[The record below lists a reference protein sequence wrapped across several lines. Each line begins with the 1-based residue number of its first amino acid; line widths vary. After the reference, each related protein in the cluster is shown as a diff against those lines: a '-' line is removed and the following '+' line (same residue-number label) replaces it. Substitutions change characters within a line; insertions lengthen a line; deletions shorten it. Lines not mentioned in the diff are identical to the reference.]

1 MSHLSPSRFAA
12 RVQFLRRCLKNRG
25 VVERVLNNPAAG
37 ALVDCV
43 LDNPTAGALVG
54 SVLDDPAAGPL
65 IDCIVNDKPFLAA
78 CARRRGDLKLCAD
91 NPLPAPPNEADPRKT
106 GVTPELRAR
115 YADISEEPFWEI
127 AHKCLPYT
135 MLLIERLYDIYK
147 TIEYVCRHNIE
158 GDIVECGVALGGA
171 VMTAAETLTHFQS
184 TERKIYLYDTF
195 AGMTQPGAHD
205 FDLFGKHC
213 STLDPL
219 AMYWPDGSHYERIQ
233 KNLRLCRYPYDRFVF
248 VKGPVE
254 ETLPGVVPDKI
265 AYLRLDTD
273 FYEPT
278 KQELVHLFPRLVAG
292 GVITIDD
299 YGSYLGARK
308 ATDEY
313 FATCPDQV
321 LLHRVDYTGRTG
333 VKLASATM
341 AA

>member
-12 RVQFLRRCLKNRG
+12 RVHFLRRCLKNRG
-25 VVERVLNNPAAG
+25 VVERVLDNPSAGWLVDSVLDNPRAG
-37 ALVDCV
+37 ALVDTV
-43 LDNPTAGALVG
+43 LNDPTAA
-54 SVLDDPAAGPL
+54 PL
-65 IDCIVNDKPFLAA
+65 IDCIVHDKPFFAA

-91 NPLPAPPNEADPRKT
+91 NPLPSPDDADPRKI

-115 YADISEEPFWEI
+115 YADIAEEPFWEI

-158 GDIVECGVALGGA
+158 GDIVECGVGLGGA
-171 VMTAAETLTHFQS
+171 VMTAAETLAHFQS

-195 AGMTQPGAHD
+195 AGMTPPGDHD
-205 FDLFGKHC
+205 SDLFGKHC
-213 STLDPL
+213 STYPSH
-219 AMYWPDGSHYERIQ
+219 MYWPNTDHYERTQ
-233 KNLRLCRYPYDRFVF
+233 RNLRLCRYPYDRFVL

-254 ETLPGVVPDKI
+254 ETLPGVAPDKI

-273 FYEPT
+273 FYGPT
-278 KQELVHLFPRLVAG
+278 KQELVHLFPRLVPG

-299 YGSYLGARK
+299 YGHFLGARK

-313 FATCPDQV
+313 FASCPDRV

-333 VKLASATM
+333 VKLVSGAR

>member
-1 MSHLSPSRFAA
+1 MSKLWPSRFAA
-12 RVQFLRRCLKNRG
+12 RMHFLRLCLKNRG
-25 VVERVLNNPAAG
+25 LFERVLENPK
-37 ALVDCV
+37 
-43 LDNPTAGALVG
+43 AGALVG
-54 SVLDDPAAGPL
+54 SVLNDPAAERL
-65 IDCIVNDKPFLAA
+65 IDCILHDQPFFAA
-78 CARRRGDLKLCAD
+78 CVRRRGDLMLCAD
-91 NPLPAPPNEADPRKT
+91 NALPAPPDETDPRKA

-115 YADISEEPFWEI
+115 YADIVEEPFWEI

-135 MLLIERLYDIYK
+135 MLLVERLYDIYK
-147 TIEYVCRHNIE
+147 AIEYVCRHNIE

-171 VMTAAETLTHFQS
+171 VMTAAETLVHFQS
-184 TERKIYLYDTF
+184 TERKVYLYDTF
-195 AGMTQPGAHD
+195 AGMTPPGAHD
-205 FDLFGKHC
+205 FDLFGNDC
-213 STLDPL
+213 STMDPAAL
-219 AMYWPDGSHYERIQ
+219 YWTDGSLYERTR

-254 ETLPGVVPDKI
+254 ETLPGVLPDKI

-278 KQELVHLFPRLVAG
+278 KQELVHLFPRLVPG

-299 YGSYLGARK
+299 YGHYLGARK

-333 VKLASATM
+333 VKLVSGAM